1 MACLAG
7 LSVFGGLCQPQRHM
21 DVCDT
26 FQWVDQ
32 SLEPPQEQLLDLLS
46 DRLIAGA
53 TE

>member
-7 LSVFGGLCQPQRHM
+7 HSVFGGLCKPQRHM

-32 SLEPPQEQLLDLLS
+32 NLGPAQEQLPDLPG
-46 DRLIAGA
+46 DRPTAGA